1 MGVGIKCQVPAAFHW
16 GKIWYPVNRRLGE
29 SQGLS
34 GQVLNISPTLPFDPG
49 TIQGEVSLTDKTIN
63 KYVCVKKILKETHSK
78 CPIILAMEKQSKQ
91 LSTADNTTI
100 WKYQTN
106 ILH

>member
-1 MGVGIKCQVPAAFHW
+1 M
-16 GKIWYPVNRRLGE
+16 
-29 SQGLS
+29 S
-34 GQVLNISPTLPFDPG
+34 GQVLNISPTLQFDPH
-49 TIQGEVSLTDKTIN
+49 TVQGEVSLTDKNTSLN
-63 KYVCVKKILKETHSK
+63 KYICAEKILKETQSK

-91 LSTADNTTI
+91 LSTTDNTTI